1 MSGTRHSSKHASFA
15 FTMDRPPPAT
25 SANANAALRALM
37 CANFPELD
45 GAQMP
50 AEAVLQGS
58 LSLRRLARGRTLFAQ
73 GQPALAFYGLVAG
86 EIEARFT
93 GLDGTVSVL
102 EHVQAPRL
110 FGLAA
115 FAAGQAASYET
126 LATQS
131 SQVLVIGSAAYTLL
145 MDRWPGFARAL
156 MAEFA
161 RRYDGTLR
169 LLEASRHRSAPERFT
184 LALAQLRRDRAA
196 GPPDAQGW
204 QTLRATQAELAAV
217 ANLSR
222 QTINQLL
229 QQAQAEGRL
238 RCSYGQLHLRIVS

>member
-45 GAQMP
+45 DALMP
-50 AEAVLQGS
+50 DPALLQGGV
-58 LSLRRLARGRTLFAQ
+58 SLRRLARGRTLFAQ

-169 LLEASRHRSAPERFT
+169 LLEASRHRSAPERFA

-222 QTINQLL
+222 QTVNQLL